1 MPAWV
6 MRCITR
12 KADYVRAR
20 VAEVRMNSADV
31 GHVQHGKAARSESP
45 VTIHPPL
52 RVAMVVEAA
61 GGGVARHLVDL
72 IAGLRARHHV
82 QIHLIAPIGDRFD
95 TAMLS
100 ETVALCDSFH
110 RLPFHREVSV
120 HDVGA
125 TLALRRLLCR
135 LQPDIVH
142 SHSSKAGALARL
154 CRGPWKQVYT
164 PHAVYTLNPT
174 LSAAK
179 RRFYGGIERWLG
191 NHCSD
196 AVIAV
201 SSDEAEHL
209 RELGLAHSRIRTVA
223 NGVTPRDLLPRGLAR
238 VCLGVREDAFV
249 IGFVGRFDFQKG
261 VDRLVRIARD
271 LFQRHGD
278 ALQIIAIGSGDFAQA
293 AGAEADNLPSSLCV
307 VGHLDDACRYF
318 SAFDLLALPSRYE
331 GFPYVCIEAVM
342 AQVPI
347 VATRVG
353 GVAQFIAG
361 YRVGAMV
368 ANTDDP
374 AEFAE
379 AISRLVE
386 SPAMYE
392 QKRVNCERAIEHFTT
407 DAMVD
412 RTFAVYRDVLAGSVR

>member
-1 MPAWV
+1 
-6 MRCITR
+6 
-12 KADYVRAR
+12 
-20 VAEVRMNSADV
+20 MNVADV
-31 GHVQHGKAARSESP
+31 DRVKYAKVMRSESP

-52 RVAMVVEAA
+52 RIAIVVEAA

-72 IAGLRARHHV
+72 IAGLRARHDAE
-82 QIHLIAPIGDRFD
+82 IHLIAPLGDRFD
-95 TAMLS
+95 MTMLS
-100 ETVALCDSFH
+100 KTVALCASFH
-110 RLPFHREVSV
+110 RLPFRREVGMRDARS
-120 HDVGA
+120 
-125 TLALRRLLCR
+125 LLLLRRLLR
-135 LQPDIVH
+135 QLQPDIVH

-154 CRGPWKQVYT
+154 CRGPWKQIYT
-164 PHAVYTLNPT
+164 PHAVYTLNPNLPAT
-174 LSAAK
+174 Q

-196 AVIAV
+196 AVIGV
-201 SSDEAEHL
+201 SGDEAEHL
-209 RELGLAHSRIRTVA
+209 RDLGLASARIRTVA
-223 NGVTPRDLLPRGLAR
+223 NGVTPRGLLQRGAAR
-238 VCLGVREDAFV
+238 TELGLREDAFV

-261 VDRLVRIARD
+261 VDRLVRIARE

-293 AGAEADNLPSSLCV
+293 AGAEADNVPSNV
-307 VGHLDDACRYF
+307 RVAGHVDDAYRYF

-331 GFPYVCIEAVM
+331 GFPYVCIEAVV

-347 VATRVG
+347 VATRVA
-353 GVAQFIAG
+353 GVTQLIAG

-379 AISRLVE
+379 AVSQFAE
-386 SPAMYE
+386 SPDLRE
-392 QKRVNCERAIEHFTT
+392 RKRANCERAIEHFTA

-412 RTFAVYRDVLAGSVR
+412 RTAAVYQDVLVGNAR